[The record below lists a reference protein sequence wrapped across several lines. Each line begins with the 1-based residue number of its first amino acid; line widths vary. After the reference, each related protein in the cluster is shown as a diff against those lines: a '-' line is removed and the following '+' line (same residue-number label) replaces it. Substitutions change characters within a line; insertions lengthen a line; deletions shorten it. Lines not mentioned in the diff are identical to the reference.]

1 MQMPHPAARAR
12 IWRAS
17 RRTTATFGWLALV
30 IQLALI
36 GGLVCRRTVA
46 QEQPS

>member
-12 IWRAS
+12 IRRAS
-17 RRTTATFGWLALV
+17 HRTMANFGGSAFV
-30 IQLALI
+30 IQPVPA
-36 GGLVCRRTVA
+36 GGFACRRAVA